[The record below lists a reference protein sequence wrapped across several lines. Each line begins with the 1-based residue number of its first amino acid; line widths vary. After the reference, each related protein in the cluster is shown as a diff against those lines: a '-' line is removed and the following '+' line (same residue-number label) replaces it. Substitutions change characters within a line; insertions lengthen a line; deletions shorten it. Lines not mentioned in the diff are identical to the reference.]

1 MKYSIKCEDCEK
13 EYSDSAQV
21 YNCPN
26 DGGKLIVNLVYDTI
40 NVNFQELFHRSSR
53 RTPLQER
60 FKEFLPV
67 NNPISLGEG
76 YTPYY
81 RAERLG
87 DVLGLKNL
95 WIKNETLNPTG
106 SYKDRPILVG
116 LGKAIEFGA
125 ETVATASSGNAANAL
140 AAGAAKYGIRCVAF
154 VPENIPRSK
163 AQLLQTYGAEVY
175 RVKAENPKEDPT
187 IVLLKKA
194 CKEFGWHPVAPFGI
208 FNPYQIEGSKTMAY
222 EIAEFCFLN
231 KINAPDHV
239 VVPVGSGGGLIG
251 WYKGFLEFNTLGFVG
266 KVPKIHA
273 VQSEGCAP
281 FVKVF
286 NEKKDLEA
294 WEAPHTV
301 AGGLADNYTWDW
313 KGGLDSLLNSHGIAL
328 TVSDREILEAKRLL
342 SRMEGIFSEPTG
354 AASLAGI
361 IKFSIENKTRKIMK
375 ADDAICC
382 VVTGAGWKDFDDSEK
397 EYKEPRLIRPYLEE
411 LVTI

>member
-1 MKYSIKCEDCEK
+1 M
-13 EYSDSAQV
+13 
-21 YNCPN
+21 
-26 DGGKLIVNLVYDTI
+26 
-40 NVNFQELFHRSSR
+40 
-53 RTPLQER
+53 
-60 FKEFLPV
+60 PV

-81 RAERLG
+81 HAERLG
-87 DVLGLKNL
+87 KYLELENL

-116 LGKAIEFGA
+116 LSKAIEFGA
-125 ETVATASSGNAANAL
+125 ETVAIASSGNAANAL

-163 AQLLQTYGAEVY
+163 AQLLQNYGAEVY
-175 RVKAENPKEDPT
+175 RIRAENPREDPT
-187 IVLLKKA
+187 TVLLKKA
-194 CKEFGWHPVAPFGI
+194 CDEFGWHPVAPFGI

-231 KINAPDHV
+231 KIKVPDHV
-239 VVPVGSGGGLIG
+239 IVPVGSGGGLIG
-251 WYKGFLEFNTLGFVG
+251 WYKGFLEFSIHGLID
-266 KVPKIHA
+266 KIPKIHA
-273 VQSEGCAP
+273 VQAEGCAP
-281 FVKVF
+281 FVKAF

-294 WEAPHTV
+294 WENPQTV

-313 KGGLDSLLNSHGIAL
+313 RGGLDALLNTDGIAL

-342 SRMEGIFSEPTG
+342 SRIEGIFSEPTG

-361 IKFSIENKTRKIMK
+361 IKFGDEIKTRKLMK
-375 ADDAICC
+375 ADDTICC
-382 VVTGAGWKDFDDSEK
+382 VVTGAGWKDSSDTEK

-411 LVTI
+411 IVIS